1 MLEVGLLRILDELV
15 EDEPVDVVVVAQ
27 AGERVGRHL
36 TQGRPVL
43 ANFMKRL
50 RAQFVLCL
58 AKW

>member
-43 ANFMKRL
+43 ANFIILL
-50 RAQFVLCL
+50 RA
-58 AKW
+58 